1 MDKSRQSI
9 VSWLVFPILL
19 SIYLAF
25 PTRNYFWDGIDFAQ
39 TVEDTHCLCGPL
51 IHPSHLVYNVFGY
64 LAYKVAQGISP
75 QLRALAVM
83 QFVNSVLSVLAA
95 CVFFLILQ
103 TSLRCRRL
111 SLILTLCFACS
122 VTWWKFSTDADAY
135 VPAVL
140 CLLITFYLLLP
151 GRPPRPLLVA
161 LTFSASMCFHQL
173 AVVFYPVMALG
184 LWLQQPARA
193 PRRRAWLVVQSGA
206 VACLLTAALYY
217 GGFRLQPGG
226 HGLREFAHWIT
237 YHSPD
242 TSFTFSPWSSAVH
255 TLRGQVRLFVG
266 GRFNYIAG
274 LVNPLISALLIGL
287 VILAMALG
295 YELLR
300 SFRRGAT
307 GPESPLRPMT
317 ETKALLL
324 LCGVWILSYN
334 AFLFVWLPFHTF
346 YRLFYLPAVILAG
359 GILLV
364 TKTRAHSRPLLRR
377 VALLTAIMAGANFL
391 FLIFPYAHVQ
401 KNPPLQ
407 LALGMNKLWL
417 PGTVIY
423 YGESNTDN
431 RLCKYFYPALEWRQ
445 LTPAQWDQLEGELQR
460 TYAQGHTAWL
470 EVTARERIKAA
481 PGGPAWL
488 DGHTR
493 GQPRYELHDPA
504 FKISYVQVMP
514 LQP

>member
-1 MDKSRQSI
+1 MGKSKKII
-9 VSWLVFPILL
+9 VSWLIFPTLL
-19 SIYLAF
+19 LIYLAF

-39 TVEDTHCLCGPL
+39 TVEDAHCLCGPL
-51 IHPSHLVYNVFGY
+51 IHPSHLVYNAIGY
-64 LAYKVAQGISP
+64 LAYKAAQGIGTH
-75 QLRALAVM
+75 LRALPVM

-95 CVFFLILQ
+95 YVFFRILQ
-103 TSLRCRRL
+103 SSLRRRCL
-111 SLILTLCFACS
+111 SLILTLCFAFS

-140 CLLITFYLLLP
+140 FLLITFYLLLP

-173 AVVFYPVMALG
+173 AIVFYPVTALG
-184 LWLQQPARA
+184 LWLQQPALA
-193 PRRRAWLVVQSGA
+193 PRRRAWLVLQSGA
-206 VACLLTAALYY
+206 TACLLTAAAYY
-217 GGFRLQPGG
+217 GGFRLQTGT

-242 TSFTFSPWSSAVH
+242 TSFTFSPWSSTGH

-274 LVNPLISALLIGL
+274 LVNPLIIALLVVL
-287 VILAMALG
+287 VVLAIVLG
-295 YELLR
+295 YDLIR
-300 SFRRGAT
+300 SFKQRGD
-307 GPESPLRPMT
+307 GLEPPLKQNA

-346 YRLFYLPAVILAG
+346 YRLFYLPAMILAG

-364 TKTRAHSRPLLRR
+364 TETRSDSRTLLRR
-377 VALLTAIMAGANFL
+377 VVLLTSIMAVANFL
-391 FLIFPYAHVQ
+391 FLIFPYAHTQ

-407 LALGMNKLWL
+407 MALEMNKLWP

-423 YGESNTDN
+423 YGDSNTDN
-431 RLCKYFYPALEWRQ
+431 RLFKYFYPALEWRQ
-445 LTPAQWDQLEGELQR
+445 LTPDQWDKLEGELQR
-460 TYAQGHTAWL
+460 TSAQGHTAWL
-470 EVTARERIKAA
+470 EVTASERIKAA
-481 PGGPAWL
+481 PDGPAWL
-488 DGHTR
+488 VAHTR

-504 FKISYVQVMP
+504 FKIRYVQVMP